1 MPLVSTRATGLFTI
15 LVLALAVGCGGGS
28 GNPTPSNPNSNPGSA
43 SVTITISPTSAT
55 VATGAQQQFTATV
68 TGTTNTGVSWQV
80 NGTAGGDSTDGTI
93 SNAGLYLAPS
103 SVPSGKVMVTAVSQA
118 DTTES
123 ASASITITPS
133 SAGSPDPL
141 GSVTATPATCST
153 GGVAGL
159 CWDLTISCP
168 SVADEAAT
176 IKVSSPSG
184 TPQGTIIFGV
194 GSGGNGYYD
203 QIFTTGTTIVSNIVH
218 AGFTAVQI
226 SFEGPTGWL
235 TGPGGPRKL
244 ACRYATAVQWIYNN
258 PQIHPGAITTPMCA
272 TGNSAGSGL
281 IAYALAHYGMGSLLS
296 MVEPTSGPPFSRID
310 QGCLCL
316 SNPSVDVG
324 AGACGPKTISL
335 CYPNGDATTF
345 FDPAYGNNSCSSQ
358 NSAYESTFLDDS
370 IMSPDASLSYPKT
383 DVHVLYG
390 GQDGTVAV
398 SQGWEWSSAIQS
410 NHTISCIPD
419 ASHELPDASD
429 AATQITNDLTTF
441 CRIQP

>member
-1 MPLVSTRATGLFTI
+1 MPFVLSMRTICAFTI

-28 GNPTPSNPNSNPGSA
+28 SNTPASNTSSNPTPQIT
-43 SVTITISPTSAT
+43 VTLSPTSAT
-55 VATGAQQQFTATV
+55 VATGAQEQFTDAV
-68 TGTTNTGVSWQV
+68 TGTSNTAVTWEV
-80 NGTAGGDSTDGTI
+80 NGMAGGDSTDGTI
-93 SNAGLYLAPS
+93 NNTGLYVAPPT
-103 SVPSGKVMVTAVSQA
+103 VPSGQVTVAAVSQA
-118 DTTES
+118 DSTKS
-123 ASASITITPS
+123 ASASVTITSS

-141 GSVTATPATCST
+141 GSVTASQTNCST
-153 GGVAGL
+153 GGVSGL

-168 SVADEAAT
+168 GVADEAAT
-176 IKVSSPSG
+176 IKVSSPAG

-203 QIFTTGTTIVSNIVH
+203 RIFTTGTTIVTNIVH

-244 ACRYATAVQWIYNN
+244 ACRYATAAQWIYDN
-258 PQIHPGAITTPMCA
+258 IHKGANTAPMCA

-281 IAYALAHYGMGSLLS
+281 IAYSLAHYGMGSVFS

-310 QGCLCL
+310 QGCLCTAQPL
-316 SNPSVDVG
+316 TVG
-324 AGACGPKTISL
+324 TGACGPRSITL

-345 FDPAYGNNSCSSQ
+345 FDPAYGNNACSTQDASY
-358 NSAYESTFLDDS
+358 ADTFLNDS
-370 IMSPDASLSYPKT
+370 ITSPDATLSYPKT

-410 NHTISCIPD
+410 NHAISCIQD
-419 ASHELPDASD
+419 ASHELPDAAD